1 MLAPFSLTPIIDT
14 NGDLI
19 RSARLQ
25 VFLAGTTTPAVLY
38 KAADYANGTEH
49 PNPIPVTGAGILPAM
64 YGAGSFKFRA
74 LTSTGAIVWE
84 ADGIT
89 LTDPPKADDAQ
100 GDNLGLLST
109 GQIAQFYGTGSRA
122 GFVRMNGRTIGN
134 AASGATERS
143 AADTRAL
150 YLMLWSEDDS
160 LVVNGGR
167 GQTAAQDFDAGKSLA
182 LPYAPGKILVSMDGM
197 GAPAQNVFPGLS
209 WNSGGSGTRLGSRSG
224 GWTATIGISQLP
236 PHNHEIVLDVQPGGG
251 FTVNGQTSNVTQ
263 DHLHGVGVTNYSAAS
278 GAAYQFLGVFG
289 GPADQAPAQSATTT
303 SSQTHS
309 HTFQFS
315 QPDHD
320 HAINGLVI
328 SRGDGNP
335 LAIANPILLVTTY
348 LKL

>member
-1 MLAPFSLTPIIDT
+1 MLAPFSLTPILDT

-38 KAADYANGTEH
+38 KSANYANGTEH
-49 PNPIPVTGAGILPAM
+49 PNPVPVTGAGILPAM

-74 LTSTGAIVWE
+74 LTSTGSIVWE

-134 AASGATERS
+134 PSSGASERA

-160 LVVNGGR
+160 LVVDGGR
-167 GQTAAQDFDAGKSLA
+167 GQSAAQDFDAGKA
-182 LPYAPGKILVSMDGM
+182 MAVPYAPGRILVSMDGM
-197 GAPAQNVFPGLS
+197 GAPAGNVFAGLS
-209 WNSGGSGTRLGSRSG
+209 WNQGGSGTRLGSRSG
-224 GWTATIGISQLP
+224 GWTATIGVSQLP
-236 PHNHEIVLDVQPGGG
+236 PHNHEFTVDVLPSGG
-251 FTVNGQTSNVTQ
+251 FTTNGQTSNVTQ

-278 GAAYQFLGVFG
+278 GTAYQFLGVFG

-303 SSQTHS
+303 ASQTHS
-309 HTFQFS
+309 HTFGVS

-320 HAINGLVI
+320 HSVATSMAL
-328 SRGDGNP
+328 RGDGSP